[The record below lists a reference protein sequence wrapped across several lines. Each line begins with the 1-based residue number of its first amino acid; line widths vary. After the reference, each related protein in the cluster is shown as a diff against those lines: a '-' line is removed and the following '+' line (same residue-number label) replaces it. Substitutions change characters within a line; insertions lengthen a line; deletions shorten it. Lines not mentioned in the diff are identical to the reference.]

1 MIIAPLDIT
10 IVLPTYNRAVFLER
24 CLMEHRYI
32 TKTGKA
38 AFIITDNRSPDETK
52 SVVARYLSGDD
63 FVRYYRNENTIPP
76 DENFEKALKYA
87 ETDYVWLL
95 GDTYLI
101 SEETFKAAIA
111 ATEED
116 DYDVVLFNVANRVTD
131 VPEQVYTDRSK
142 LLADLGWHMTCIG
155 SAVYNSRLIQSAN
168 FVRYRDTNF
177 LQTGIIFEY
186 LADKPFKVK
195 WIPQHS
201 VQGLKI
207 PGVTKKSWEDQTFEI
222 WTKRWANFVFS
233 LPATYSLD
241 SKLKCAMDHGIK
253 SGVFTL
259 SAIKR
264 LRKKNILNLDTY
276 HRHSAYF
283 PFTIKYPSSLV
294 RLIATLPTWL
304 FRIL

>member
-1 MIIAPLDIT
+1 MRHISIT
-10 IVLPTYNRAVFLER
+10 VPTYNRSGFLVRFLDQHQYCAEKYDM
-24 CLMEHRYI
+24 LLVI
-32 TKTGKA
+32 S
-38 AFIITDNRSPDETK
+38 DNSSEDNTTAIVESAK
-52 SVVARYLSGDD
+52 KKNSKIH
-63 FVRYYRNENTIPP
+63 YYRHNKTIPG
-76 DENFEKALKYA
+76 DENFEKALNYA

-101 SEETFKAAIA
+101 PEETFKAAIA

-155 SAVYNSRLIQSAN
+155 SAVYNRRLIQNAN

-195 WIPQHS
+195 WLPQHS

-241 SKLKCAMDHGIK
+241 SKLKCAMDHGVK

-264 LRKKNILNLDTY
+264 LRKKNILNLDSY
-276 HRHSAYF
+276 SRHSAYF

-294 RLIATLPTWL
+294 RLIATLPPWL

>member
-1 MIIAPLDIT
+1 LHRSIQAHSYVGEKYYSSIIISDNASVD
-10 IVLPTYNRAVFLER
+10 A
-24 CLMEHRYI
+24 
-32 TKTGKA
+32 TKEVVVKNQTENN
-38 AFIITDNRSPDETK
+38 FIQ
-52 SVVARYLSGDD
+52 YH
-63 FVRYYRNENTIPP
+63 RNEKNIPP
-76 DENFEKALKYA
+76 DENFEKALGYA

-101 SEETFKAAIA
+101 PEETFKAAIA

-131 VPEQVYTDRSK
+131 VPEQVYTGRSK

-155 SAVYNSRLIQSAN
+155 SAVYNRRLIQNAN

-195 WIPQHS
+195 WLPQHS

-241 SKLKCAMDHGIK
+241 SKLKCAMDHGVK

-264 LRKKNILNLDTY
+264 LRKKNILNLDSY
-276 HRHSAYF
+276 SRHSAYF

-294 RLIATLPTWL
+294 RLIATLPPWL

>member
-1 MIIAPLDIT
+1 MSESSSQIT
-10 IVLPTYNRAVFLER
+10 LAVPTFNRVDFLQRALIDHSYVCEKYSASVAISDNASDDKTQDVVDGFSAKTR
-24 CLMEHRYI
+24 GIQYHRN
-32 TKTGKA
+32 G
-38 AFIITDNRSPDETK
+38 R
-52 SVVARYLSGDD
+52 
-63 FVRYYRNENTIPP
+63 TIPP

-87 ETDYVWLL
+87 ETEYVWLL

-101 SEETFKAAIA
+101 PEETFKAAIA

-116 DYDVVLFNVANRVTD
+116 DYDVILFNVANRVTD

-155 SAVYNSRLIQSAN
+155 SALYNRQLIQNAN

-195 WIPQHS
+195 WLPQHS

-283 PFTIKYPSSLV
+283 PFTIKYPTSLV
-294 RLIATLPTWL
+294 RLIATLPPWL